1 MPTVFL
7 ALLLAIYPPK
17 PDLSLKFKDISIT
30 RAMSLAKTFGMSV
43 ELPIKLEG
51 RIGLLVIELRGKL
64 VQMKLERVMLD
75 NDASKEPA
83 IRNATAIYSRTTQV
97 WLIRAEALGGVIELE
112 GKLP

>member
-1 MPTVFL
+1 MQT
-7 ALLLAIYPPK
+7 ALLVILLAIHPPK

-43 ELPIKLEG
+43 DLPFKLEG

-75 NDASKEPA
+75 NDTSKEPA
-83 IRNATAIYSRTTQV
+83 IRNATAIYNRTTQA
-97 WLIRAEALGGVIELE
+97 WMIRAEALGGVIELE